1 MTRRTKSKAQN
12 LKQKVK
18 ARIPKDWMSE
28 VRITYRI
35 AMETIKGIAQ
45 AGLVN
50 IAIITTI
57 AAILTIFGSIFRVT
71 LALDSFIDSMGSAL
85 EISAYLSPEA
95 DVNETVG
102 KIKELEH
109 VKKVTFISK
118 DASWAQLKREIDV
131 PDISNPL
138 PDTLHVK
145 LDDTKN
151 ISKLMT
157 QLKTI
162 KGIND
167 TSYAKDL
174 VQKFEMINAII
185 NTATLIFV
193 AIVCV
198 LTIAIINNTIELVIQ
213 SRKEEIEIMRLMGVS
228 NWYIKTPL
236 ILQGA
241 IYGFLGALV
250 AIIPIDIV
258 QSYIIKMHEFFMIT
272 IDPWAQFTVLFSV
285 LTLGVAFSSVGSFL
299 SIKKHLQV

>member
-1 MTRRTKSKAQN
+1 MTKKTRNQN

-18 ARIPKDWMSE
+18 SHIPKDWMSE
-28 VRITYRI
+28 IRITYRI
-35 AMETIKGIAQ
+35 AIETVKGIAQ

-71 LALDSFIDSMGSAL
+71 LAVNSFVSSMGSAL
-85 EISAYLSPEA
+85 EVSAYLSPDA
-95 DVNETVG
+95 DVNSTIHKVQG
-102 KIKELEH
+102 LEH
-109 VKKVTFISK
+109 VKKVTFIAK
-118 DASWAQLKREIDV
+118 ETSWMQLKKEIDA
-131 PDISNPL
+131 PDIINPL

-151 ISKLMT
+151 ISIVMNE
-157 QLKTI
+157 LKKI
-162 KGIND
+162 EGIND

-185 NTATLIFV
+185 NTATLVFV
-193 AIVCV
+193 VIVCI

-258 QSYIIKMHEFFMIT
+258 QNYIIKMHEFFMIS
-272 IDPWAQFTVLFSV
+272 IDPLAQFTVLFSV

>member
-1 MTRRTKSKAQN
+1 MTRRPKNQN

-18 ARIPKDWMSE
+18 SRIPKDWMSE
-28 VRITYRI
+28 IRITYRI
-35 AMETIKGIAQ
+35 MMETAKGIAQ
-45 AGLVN
+45 TGLVN

-71 LALDSFIDSMGSAL
+71 LAVNSFVTSMGSAL
-85 EISAYLSPEA
+85 EVSAYLSPDA
-95 DVNETVG
+95 DVNSTITKVR
-102 KIKELEH
+102 ELKH
-109 VKKVTFISK
+109 VEKVTYISK
-118 DASWAQLKREIDV
+118 DTSWAQLKKEIDV
-131 PDISNPL
+131 PDITNPL

-151 ISKLMT
+151 ISLVMND
-157 QLKTI
+157 LKNVE
-162 KGIND
+162 GIND

-174 VQKFEMINAII
+174 VQKFEMINTII
-185 NTATLIFV
+185 NTATLVFV
-193 AIVCV
+193 VIVCM

-258 QSYIIKMHEFFMIT
+258 QKYIIKMHEFFMIS
-272 IDPWAQFTVLFSV
+272 IDPLAQFTVLFSV
-285 LTLGVAFSSVGSFL
+285 LTLGVAFSSIGSFL

>member
-1 MTRRTKSKAQN
+1 
-12 LKQKVK
+12 
-18 ARIPKDWMSE
+18 
-28 VRITYRI
+28 
-35 AMETIKGIAQ
+35 
-45 AGLVN
+45 
-50 IAIITTI
+50 
-57 AAILTIFGSIFRVT
+57 
-71 LALDSFIDSMGSAL
+71 
-85 EISAYLSPEA
+85 
-95 DVNETVG
+95 
-102 KIKELEH
+102 
-109 VKKVTFISK
+109 
-118 DASWAQLKREIDV
+118 
-131 PDISNPL
+131 
-138 PDTLHVK
+138 
-145 LDDTKN
+145 
-151 ISKLMT
+151 MT

-213 SRKEEIEIMRLMGVS
+213 SRKEESEIMRLMGVS

>member
-1 MTRRTKSKAQN
+1 MNKRTKNHN

-18 ARIPKDWMSE
+18 SHIPKDWMSE
-28 VRITYRI
+28 IRITYRI

-45 AGLVN
+45 TGLVN

-71 LALDSFIDSMGSAL
+71 LAVNSFVSSMGSAL
-85 EISAYLSPEA
+85 EVSAYLSPEA
-95 DVNETVG
+95 DINSTIT
-102 KIKELEH
+102 KIRALDH
-109 VKKVTFISK
+109 VEKVTYISK
-118 DASWAQLKREIDV
+118 ESSWAQLKKEIDV
-131 PDISNPL
+131 PDITNPL

-145 LDDTKN
+145 LDDTKH
-151 ISKLMT
+151 IGALMND
-157 QLKTI
+157 LKKI
-162 KGIND
+162 DGVND

-174 VQKFEMINAII
+174 VQKFEMINTII
-185 NTATLIFV
+185 NTTTLVFV
-193 AIVCV
+193 VIVCV

-236 ILQGA
+236 IMQGA

-250 AIIPIDIV
+250 AIIPINIV
-258 QSYIIKMHEFFMIT
+258 QKYIIRMHEFFMIT
-272 IDPWAQFTVLFSV
+272 IDPLAQFTVLFSV